1 MFGGNNEDHSRWKQ
15 RLRRVFRRTPSDLPT
30 SFGSS
35 SARSTPRVD
44 ENGQLAVDGV
54 PPEACHVSAGRQL
67 AIAGGNAE
75 ASLIARLGVD
85 PVTGQTSTTLVYK
98 TLVEPD
104 RGTRVP
110 SKQKVRNWLKD
121 VPDDFEVG
129 PIDAEP
135 ENWGQLPV

>member
-1 MFGGNNEDHSRWKQ
+1 MFGGNTQDHGRWKQ

-35 SARSTPRVD
+35 SARSTPRVE
-44 ENGQLAVDGV
+44 ENGHAAVEGV
-54 PPEACHVSAGRQL
+54 PPEAPHVRTVRQL
-67 AIAGGNAE
+67 GVAGGDTE

-85 PVTGQTSTTLVYK
+85 PVATQTGTALVYK

-110 SKQKVRNWLKD
+110 SKQKVRNWLKS
-121 VPDDFEVG
+121 VPDDFDVG
-129 PIDAEP
+129 PMDAEP
-135 ENWGQLPV
+135 NNWGQIAA